1 MNLCS
6 FFRKLCFLFSFIIFS
21 SYENPSEAINNDI
34 SSENFYTINNISENE
49 IISKSLEVYDSNQMV
64 FVIGGGL
71 LLEVI
76 LD

>member
-1 MNLCS
+1 MLIFS
-6 FFRKLCFLFSFIIFS
+6 KIMFFICIIIFS

-34 SSENFYTINNISENE
+34 SSENFYTINNVSENK

-71 LLEVI
+71 HLEVI
-76 LD
+76 QD

>member
-1 MNLCS
+1 MLIFS
-6 FFRKLCFLFSFIIFS
+6 KIMFFICIIFFS

-34 SSENFYTINNISENE
+34 SSENFYKINNVSENE

-64 FVIGGGL
+64 FVMGGGL